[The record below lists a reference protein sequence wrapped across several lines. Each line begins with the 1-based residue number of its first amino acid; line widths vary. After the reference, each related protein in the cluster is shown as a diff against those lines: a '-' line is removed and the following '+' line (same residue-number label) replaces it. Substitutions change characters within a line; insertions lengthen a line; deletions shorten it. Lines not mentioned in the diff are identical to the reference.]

1 MTLKNDV
8 LDKLAQLPA
17 TLPKT
22 GRDRLEVK
30 RNREIRAALIE
41 AHKKRQ
47 LLKGMR
53 G

>member
-1 MTLKNDV
+1 MLTDKTLQQLV
-8 LDKLAQLPA
+8 ELPA
-17 TLPKT
+17 NLPKT